1 MLTLTNKRKNSVV
14 VEKRYNHQLY
24 IHNIF
29 NLREMIKI
37 E

>member
-1 MLTLTNKRKNSVV
+1 MLTLTNKRATSVV
-14 VEKRYNHQLY
+14 AEKRYNRELY